1 MKFLICG
8 GYGFIG
14 SAFIRNHLENNH
26 NDEIINID
34 NMSLGSN
41 KNNLD
46 VLKNNDNY
54 RHEKG
59 DISNLKLDLQ

>member
-14 SAFIRNHLENNH
+14 SAFIRNHLENNP

-41 KNNLD
+41 KANLD
-46 VLKNNDNY
+46 ILSKNDNY
-54 RHEKG
+54 PHEF
-59 DISNLKLDLQ
+59 LQQN